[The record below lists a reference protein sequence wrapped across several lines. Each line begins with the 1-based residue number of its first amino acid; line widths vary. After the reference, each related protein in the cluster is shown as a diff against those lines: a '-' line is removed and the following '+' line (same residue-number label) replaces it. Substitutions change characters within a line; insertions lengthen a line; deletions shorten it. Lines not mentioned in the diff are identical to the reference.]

1 MAGFTLSEPLSA
13 ALVLLIP
20 TYTTSLGV
28 PTKTFPAVKDGIR
41 INGTF
46 KTFGGTDR
54 DVNGV
59 YSVEKT
65 ATVDTWYRP
74 DIKSDCRI
82 AVLQTGEI
90 YEILGDPENI
100 GLRNQYIRLRLI
112 QVKGVA

>member
-1 MAGFTLSEPLSA
+1 MAGFSITEPLSA
-13 ALVLLIP
+13 ALELLIP
-20 TYTTSLGV
+20 SYSVKQGV
-28 PTKTFPAVKDGIR
+28 PVPTFPAVGKGIR

-54 DVNGV
+54 EINGL
-59 YSVEKT
+59 YSVQKT

-100 GLRNQYIRLRLI
+100 GLRNQYIRLRLT
-112 QVKGVA
+112 QVKGKA

>member
-1 MAGFTLSEPLSA
+1 MARFSITEPLSA
-13 ALVLLIP
+13 ALELLIP
-20 TYTTSLGV
+20 TYTTVKGV
-28 PTKTFPAVKDGIR
+28 PTKTFPAVGKGVR

-54 DVNGV
+54 EYNGL
-59 YSVEKT
+59 YSVQKT

-82 AVLQTGEI
+82 AVLQTGEV

-100 GLRNQYIRLRLI
+100 GLRNQYIRLRLN
-112 QVKGVA
+112 QVKGQA